1 MIYWSLESPLPP
13 LWERLLGL
21 KNGVIDPP
29 HHPPLFCF
37 SLSFLLLLS
46 PAIKLTGT
54 WVDNRKRNGRTLT
67 APLGG
72 IARGTYFVALV
83 IMLMILSRGWSRV
96 RPIKTNNPKIKQ
108 KCCTTT
114 TEPFPG
120 AESHFAERRI
130 PGLDNRLDSTWI
142 P

>member
-1 MIYWSLESPLPP
+1 
-13 LWERLLGL
+13 LLGL

-37 SLSFLLLLS
+37 SLSILLLLS

-72 IARGTYFVALV
+72 GLHAEL
-83 IMLMILSRGWSRV
+83 ILLRWSL
-96 RPIKTNNPKIKQ
+96 
-108 KCCTTT
+108 C
-114 TEPFPG
+114 
-120 AESHFAERRI
+120 
-130 PGLDNRLDSTWI
+130 
-142 P
+142 

>member
-1 MIYWSLESPLPP
+1 
-13 LWERLLGL
+13 LLGL

-37 SLSFLLLLS
+37 SLSILLLS

-54 WVDNRKRNGRTLT
+54 WVDNRKRNGRTLM

-96 RPIKTNNPKIKQ
+96 RPIKTNNQ
-108 KCCTTT
+108 K
-114 TEPFPG
+114 
-120 AESHFAERRI
+120 
-130 PGLDNRLDSTWI
+130 
-142 P
+142 